1 MIVQLVNQWNIFGFK
16 SAKVI
21 DSELP
26 LFPKRYWYEF
36 WKCPNVYNLQ
46 ENNVPTGHVLLSCIY
61 GCKEKSLDLIQWGR
75 RTIYVS
81 FIPWTSSLSARR
93 GIEDE
98 MMPTE
103 CSHNLIYGCSLLTSV
118 SKVSC
123 PGPSQANTDRRAY
136 ERTDPAQRVD
146 WMPKA
151 VALRSRYSIHC
162 SRHTARCLFFGNRAT
177 ISNHSLRIF
186 ISNSFLLS

>member
-36 WKCPNVYNLQ
+36 WKRPNFYNLQ

-61 GCKEKSLDLIQWGR
+61 GCKEKSLDLIQWGQ

-81 FIPWTSSLSARR
+81 FIPWTGSLSARG

-98 MMPTE
+98 MMPRSALTVSYRASLYWHL
-103 CSHNLIYGCSLLTSV
+103 CPRFPALIPPKPTQTKELLNEQTQPSV
-118 SKVSC
+118 SSECQWLLHRDTAASAQWGQVLVSLGIEQ
-123 PGPSQANTDRRAY
+123 PFLIIIS
-136 ERTDPAQRVD
+136 E
-146 WMPKA
+146 
-151 VALRSRYSIHC
+151 H
-162 SRHTARCLFFGNRAT
+162 LF
-177 ISNHSLRIF
+177 
-186 ISNSFLLS
+186 